1 MSDFNT
7 GTIFLYSEAE
17 EFHDESVV
25 INASKDGDGV
35 YLSFVRDEITPVL
48 GVTLNS
54 NEAQALIA
62 SLQAALQA
70 HWGNA

>member
-1 MSDFNT
+1 MSMSDFNT

-17 EFHDESVV
+17 EFHDESVA

-35 YLSFVRDEITPVL
+35 YLSFVGDEITPVL

-54 NEAQALIA
+54 DEAQALIA

-70 HWGNA
+70 H